1 MNSIV
6 SIIAG
11 VLFTIFISLMGLV
24 LIPSWQVQQMQPV
37 AIAAGSDNQESQYPQ
52 QLTDLESAGRLEY
65 QSLGCIYCHTQ
76 QVRPEDFGADIDR
89 GWGQRRSVPRDYV
102 LQNPP
107 FLGTMRT
114 GPDLANIGFRL

>member
-65 QSLGCIYCHTQ
+65 QSLGCIY
-76 QVRPEDFGADIDR
+76 
-89 GWGQRRSVPRDYV
+89 
-102 LQNPP
+102 
-107 FLGTMRT
+107 
-114 GPDLANIGFRL
+114 